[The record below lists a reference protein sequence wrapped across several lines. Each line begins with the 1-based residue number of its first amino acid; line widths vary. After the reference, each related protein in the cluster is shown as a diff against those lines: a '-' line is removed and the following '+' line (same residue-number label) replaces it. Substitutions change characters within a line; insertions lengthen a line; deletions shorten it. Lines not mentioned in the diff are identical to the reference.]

1 MQEEKPSKVSHQSTM
16 QGFRFRLAA
25 GRNVRLFD
33 IYRPVVHTRN
43 NNFLSVKII
52 FPYINQRKTWPL
64 FYSLSYVMHTIEKRR

>member
-33 IYRPVVHTRN
+33 IYRPVVHKRN
-43 NNFLSVKII
+43 NNFFKCENRFFHILTKERLD
-52 FPYINQRKTWPL
+52 PYFTNL
-64 FYSLSYVMHTIEKRR
+64 VM